1 MAIGAGVVIGLGKFE
16 HVFICSYKRLT
27 IFAEAKFGMGKHVWT
42 VPEENLTPYFQVGYS
57 EHGRT

>member
-27 IFAEAKFGMGKHVWT
+27 IFVEAKFGMGKHVWT
-42 VPEENLTPYFQVGYS
+42 VPEENFTPYF
-57 EHGRT
+57 